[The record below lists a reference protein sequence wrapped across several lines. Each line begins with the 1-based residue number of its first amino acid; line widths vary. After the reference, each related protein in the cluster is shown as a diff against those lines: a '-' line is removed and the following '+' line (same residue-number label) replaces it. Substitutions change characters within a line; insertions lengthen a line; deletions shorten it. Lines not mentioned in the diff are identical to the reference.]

1 MENIN
6 LLSHEE
12 LISCLDLARVLTAE
26 LDSDMLF
33 DVILKKLSEM
43 IPATNWS
50 LLLLDH
56 ETGELHFKITVDLEV
71 EKIKDIRLRLGEGIA
86 GQVALNQE
94 PIIISDVT
102 KSEHFN
108 DTIDRSTGFTTR
120 SIMCVPL
127 IFGGRTLGVLEA
139 INPDRLDEKALALLV
154 IIAEYTAIAVE
165 NMERYNRIRTLALK
179 DDLTGLYNTRY
190 LYQRLNKI
198 IEVSRETEAHFSLI
212 FIDIDNFKKTVDAY
226 GHLNGSLVIHEVAQ
240 TILSTLHDP
249 AFGVSYGGDEF
260 VVVLPGFDR
269 HQVVLKAEEIRKC
282 ISQATYLAKQGLDIH
297 LTGSFGVATYPEDA
311 NNIGDL
317 LALADRAMFK
327 IKDIGKNAVG

>member
-1 MENIN
+1 MKNIN
-6 LLSHEE
+6 LLSHDE
-12 LISCLDLARVLTAE
+12 LVSSLDLARVLTSE

-56 ETGELHFKITVDLEV
+56 ESGELYFKITVDLDP
-71 EKIKDIRLRLGEGIA
+71 EKIKNIRLRPGEGIA

-94 PIIISDVT
+94 PIIIGNVT
-102 KSEHFN
+102 ECEHFD
-108 DTIDRSTGFTTR
+108 DTVDMYTGFTTK

-127 IFGGRTLGVLEA
+127 VFGGRTLGVLEA
-139 INPDRLDEKALALLV
+139 INPDRLDDKALALLV

-165 NMERYNRIRTLALK
+165 NMERYDHIKNLALR

-190 LYQRLNKI
+190 LYQSLNKI
-198 IEVSRETEAHFSLI
+198 LEVSRESGSSFSLI
-212 FIDIDNFKKTVDAY
+212 FIDIDNFKKTVDAH

-240 TILSTLHDP
+240 IIKGTLHDP

-269 HQVVLKAEEIRKC
+269 RQVQLKAEEIRKSL
-282 ISQATYLAKQGLDIH
+282 SQTTYLAKQGLDIR
-297 LTGSFGVATYPEDA
+297 LTGSFGVATYPDDA
-311 NNIGDL
+311 DNIGDL
-317 LALADRAMFK
+317 LGLADKAMFHV
-327 IKDIGKNAVG
+327 KDVGKNGVG

>member
-1 MENIN
+1 MENMN
-6 LLSHEE
+6 LLTHEE
-12 LISCLDLARVLTAE
+12 LLSCLDLARVLSSE
-26 LDSDMLF
+26 LEPDMLF

-56 ETGELHFKITVDLEV
+56 DKGELYFKLTIDLEI
-71 EKIKDIRLRLGEGIA
+71 EDIKNVRLKLGEGIA

-94 PIIISDVT
+94 PIIIRDVNQ
-102 KSEHFN
+102 SEHFN
-108 DTIDRSTGFTTR
+108 DTIDKSSGFTTR

-127 IFGGRTLGVLEA
+127 VFGGRTLGVLEA
-139 INPDRLDEKALALLV
+139 VNPDRLDEKALALLV

-165 NMERYNRIRTLALK
+165 NMVKYDRIKNLALK

-198 IEVSRETEAHFSLI
+198 FDECGKAGTRFSLI
-212 FIDIDNFKKTVDAY
+212 FMDIDNFKRTVDTY

-240 TILSTLHDP
+240 TILGTLHDP

-260 VVVLPGFDR
+260 VVVLPGFD
-269 HQVVLKAEEIRKC
+269 HQQVVRKAEEIRKC
-282 ISQATYLAKQGLDIH
+282 INRSIFLSKQGLDIK
-297 LTGSFGVATYPEDA
+297 LTCSFGVATYPE
-311 NNIGDL
+311 NGKNITDL
-317 LALADRAMFK
+317 LGLADRAMFN
-327 IKDIGKNAVG
+327 IKHVGKNAVG